1 MLETATIMGQSDPGV
16 TWKHYARPVRP
27 LRRGSSRPGR
37 AGISWRPLGEG
48 LGRRLLTQTYKSQGS
63 PPSHPTCVTLKGD
76 SAETD
81 AGGGPWR
88 TRLLRLGSY
97 PVTFGDRC
105 DSTAMCLV
113 TFLRTTLT
121 PLTPLFVVTV

>member
-1 MLETATIMGQSDPGV
+1 MKGS
-16 TWKHYARPVRP
+16 PVRVRASASLYERVCGLP
-27 LRRGSSRPGR
+27 VNRFGAVCQVLCQVRDPFDVHGSIEDSRT
-37 AGISWRPLGEG
+37 AVC
-48 LGRRLLTQTYKSQGS
+48 S
-63 PPSHPTCVTLKGD
+63 PVPSHPTCVTLKGD

-105 DSTAMCLV
+105 DSIAMCLV